1 MNSDNERGVDS
12 QGRAEPEGR
21 IAMWNRLLAP
31 YRGPTALLLVCQVL
45 QALAALTLPAISAQI
60 IDLGVLKNDHFYIAQ
75 MGALMLGMALVQI
88 AFAIG
93 AAWLGARIAMGVG
106 RDLRSAVFARVQAFS
121 LHEMLGFGA
130 PSLITRTT
138 NDVQQV
144 QTFLVM
150 VLTMIVAAPITGIG
164 GVLMAV
170 RQDAGLA
177 SLLVVSV
184 PLLAI
189 VVGVLMTRAMPLFS
203 RMQGQIDRINLVLRE
218 QISGIRV
225 VRAFVR
231 DTQEGQRFA
240 TANQSLTDT
249 SLRVGRIM
257 AFNMPAAQLIMQL
270 SAIALVWFGARRI
283 TSGEL
288 PVGALVAF
296 LSYIMQILVS
306 VMIASMLFVLA
317 PRALVS
323 ARRIREVLLTPS
335 SVAEPAHPQPL
346 PQAEHGGVEIEFCDV
361 TFTYP
366 GAEQPVLRHVSFR
379 IAPGQTVAVIGAT
392 GAGKSTLIHLITR
405 LFDVSEGSVRVNG
418 VDVRNLAQDTLWS
431 CLGLVPQQA
440 YLFSGTLAD
449 NLRYGREQASE
460 AELWQ
465 ALAVVQATEFVEAL
479 PDKLGAAV
487 AQGGGNF
494 SGGQRQR
501 ITIAR
506 ALVRKPLVYLL
517 DDSFSA
523 LDYATDA
530 RLRAA
535 LTPATVGAATL
546 IVGQRVSSLRHA
558 DQILL
563 LEDGGIAAAGSHE
576 ELLACSTA
584 YREIVAS
591 QHASADAD
599 TTRVTA

>member
-1 MNSDNERGVDS
+1 MQEKEASAGWGS
-12 QGRAEPEGR
+12 R
-21 IAMWNRLLAP
+21 IAMWNRILAP
-31 YRGPTALLLVCQVL
+31 YRGAAALLLICQVL
-45 QALAALTLPAISAQI
+45 QALASLTLPALTAQA
-60 IDLGVLKNDHFYIAQ
+60 IDLGVLRNDSSYIAEVA
-75 MGALMLGMALVQI
+75 ALMFGMALVQI
-88 AFAIG
+88 SFAIG

-121 LHEMLGFGA
+121 LHEMRSIGT

-138 NDVQQV
+138 NDVQQIQV
-144 QTFLVM
+144 FLVM

-170 RQDAGLA
+170 RQDAHLA

-189 VVGVLMTRAMPLFS
+189 VVGVLMVRAMPLFA
-203 RMQGQIDRINLVLRE
+203 RMQGQMDRINLVVRE
-218 QISGIRV
+218 QISGVRV

-231 DTQEGQRFA
+231 DAHEGERFA
-240 TANQSLTDT
+240 VANRALTDT

-270 SAIALVWFGARRI
+270 SAIALVWFAAQRI
-283 TSGEL
+283 AAGEL

-306 VMIASMLFVLA
+306 VMIASMLFVMA
-317 PRALVS
+317 PRALAS
-323 ARRIREVLLTPS
+323 ARRVREVLLTPS
-335 SVAEPAHPQPL
+335 SVAEPVHPQPL
-346 PQAEHGGVEIEFCDV
+346 PPTDNGGVEIEFCDV

-379 IAPGQTVAVIGAT
+379 IAPGKTVAVIGAT
-392 GAGKSTLIHLITR
+392 GSGKSTLIHLITR
-405 LFDVSEGSVRVNG
+405 LFDVSEGCVRVNG
-418 VDVRNLAQDTLWS
+418 VDVRDLALDTLWS

-440 YLFSGTLAD
+440 YLFSGTVAD
-449 NLRYGREQASE
+449 NLRYGREAASD

-465 ALAVVQATEFVEAL
+465 ALATAQAMDFVQSL
-479 PDKLGAAV
+479 PDGLDAPV
-487 AQGGGNF
+487 AQGGSNF

-501 ITIAR
+501 LTIAR
-506 ALVRKPLVYLL
+506 ALVRKPPVYLL

-530 RLRAA
+530 RLRTALRTATVDAA
-535 LTPATVGAATL
+535 LL

-558 DQILL
+558 DTILL
-563 LEDGGIAAAGSHE
+563 LENGAIAAAGRHE
-576 ELLACSTA
+576 ELLECSAA

-591 QHASADAD
+591 QDTRGDAD
-599 TTRVTA
+599 TPGASE

>member
-1 MNSDNERGVDS
+1 MAGASRCG
-12 QGRAEPEGR
+12 A
-21 IAMWNRLLAP
+21 
-31 YRGPTALLLVCQVL
+31 VCLPQS
-45 QALAALTLPAISAQI
+45 LAALTQPALSAQI
-60 IDLGVLKNDHFYIAQ
+60 IDLGVLQNDPTYIAQ
-75 MGALMLGMALVQI
+75 MGAIMLGTAFVQI
-88 AFAIG
+88 SFAIG

-106 RDLRSAVFARVQAFS
+106 HDLRSAVFARVQGFS
-121 LHEMLGFGA
+121 LHEMRGFGA
-130 PSLITRTT
+130 SSLITRTT

-170 RQDAGLA
+170 RLDAGLA

-189 VVGVLMTRAMPLFS
+189 VVGVLMLRAMPLFS
-203 RMQGQIDRINLVLRE
+203 RIQGQIDRINLVLRE
-218 QISGIRV
+218 QINGMRV

-231 DTQEGQRFA
+231 DAHESQRFSI
-240 TANQSLTDT
+240 ANQALTDT

-257 AFNMPAAQLIMQL
+257 AINMPAAQLIMQL
-270 SAIALVWFGARRI
+270 SAIALVWFAAQRI
-283 TSGEL
+283 ATGEL
-288 PVGALVAF
+288 PVGALVAL

-306 VMIASMLFVLA
+306 VMIASMLFVMA

-323 ARRIREVLLTPS
+323 ARRVREVLLTPS
-335 SVAEPAHPQPL
+335 SVAEPARPQPL
-346 PQAEHGGVEIEFCDV
+346 PQAAHGGVEIEFCDV

-392 GAGKSTLIHLITR
+392 GSGKSTLIHLITR

-418 VDVRNLAQDTLWS
+418 IDVRHLALDTLWS
-431 CLGLVPQQA
+431 
-440 YLFSGTLAD
+440 
-449 NLRYGREQASE
+449 
-460 AELWQ
+460 WQ
-465 ALAVVQATEFVEAL
+465 ALDIAQAKAFVEKL
-479 PDKLGAAV
+479 PDALNSAV

-501 ITIAR
+501 LTIAR
-506 ALVRKPLVYLL
+506 ALVRKPPVYLL

-535 LTPATVGAATL
+535 LRPATAGATTL

-558 DQILL
+558 DTILL
-563 LEDGGIAAAGSHE
+563 LEDGSIAAAGRHE
-576 ELLACSTA
+576 ELLECSAA

-591 QHASADAD
+591 QDTSADAD
-599 TTRVTA
+599 TLGASA

>member
-1 MNSDNERGVDS
+1 MQENDGSAAPG
-12 QGRAEPEGR
+12 GR
-21 IAMWNRLLAP
+21 IAMWRRLFAP
-31 YRGPTALLLVCQVL
+31 YRGATALLLVCQVM
-45 QALAALTLPAISAQI
+45 QSLAALTQPALSAQI
-60 IDLGVLKNDHFYIAQ
+60 IDLGVLQNDPTYIAQ
-75 MGALMLGMALVQI
+75 MGALMLGTAFVQI
-88 AFAIG
+88 SFAIG

-106 RDLRSAVFARVQAFS
+106 HDLRLAVFARVQGFS
-121 LHEMLGFGA
+121 LHEMRGFGA
-130 PSLITRTT
+130 SSLITRTT

-170 RQDAGLA
+170 RLDARLA

-189 VVGVLMTRAMPLFS
+189 VVGVLMLRAMPLFS
-203 RMQGQIDRINLVLRE
+203 RIQGQIDRINLVLRE
-218 QISGIRV
+218 QINGMRV

-231 DTQEGQRFA
+231 DAHESQRFSI
-240 TANQSLTDT
+240 ANQALTDT

-257 AFNMPAAQLIMQL
+257 AINMPAAQLIMQL
-270 SAIALVWFGARRI
+270 SAIALVWFAAQRI
-283 TSGEL
+283 ATGEL
-288 PVGALVAF
+288 PVGALVAL

-306 VMIASMLFVLA
+306 VMIASMLFVMA

-323 ARRIREVLLTPS
+323 ARRVREVLLTPS
-335 SVAEPAHPQPL
+335 SVAEPARPQPL
-346 PQAEHGGVEIEFCDV
+346 PQAAHGGVEIEFCDV

-392 GAGKSTLIHLITR
+392 GSGKSTLIHLITR

-418 VDVRNLAQDTLWS
+418 IDVRHLALDTLWS

-440 YLFSGTLAD
+440 YLFSGTLAE

-465 ALAVVQATEFVEAL
+465 ALDIAQAKAFVEKL
-479 PDKLGAAV
+479 PDALNSAV

-501 ITIAR
+501 LTIAR
-506 ALVRKPLVYLL
+506 ALVRKPPVYLL

-535 LTPATVGAATL
+535 LRPATAGATTL

-558 DQILL
+558 DTILL
-563 LEDGGIAAAGSHE
+563 LEDGSIAAAGRHE
-576 ELLACSTA
+576 ELLKRSAA

-591 QHASADAD
+591 QDTSADAD
-599 TTRVTA
+599 TIGASA

>member
-1 MNSDNERGVDS
+1 MQEK
-12 QGRAEPEGR
+12 QGRSGLGGR
-21 IAMWNRLLAP
+21 VALWNRLLAP
-31 YRGPTALLLVCQVL
+31 YRGATALLLVCQVM
-45 QALAALTLPAISAQI
+45 QSLASLTLPTLSAQV
-60 IDLGVLKNDHFYIAQ
+60 IDLGVLRDDSVYIAK
-75 MGALMLGMALVQI
+75 MGVVMLGASLVQI
-88 AFAIG
+88 SFAIA

-106 RDLRSAVFARVQAFS
+106 RDLRSAVFARVQGFS
-121 LHEMLGFGA
+121 LHEMRGFGA

-150 VLTMIVAAPITGIG
+150 VLTMIVSAPITGIG
-164 GVLMAV
+164 GVLLAV

-189 VVGVLMTRAMPLFS
+189 VVGVLMARAIPLFS
-203 RMQGQIDRINLVLRE
+203 RIQGQIDRINLVLRE
-218 QISGIRV
+218 QINGMRV

-231 DTQEGQRFA
+231 DAQESQRFA
-240 TANQSLTDT
+240 TANQALTDT

-270 SAIALVWFGARRI
+270 SVIAMVWFAAQRI
-283 TSGEL
+283 ATGEL
-288 PVGALVAF
+288 PIGALVAF

-306 VMIASMLFVLA
+306 VMIASMLFVMA

-323 ARRIREVLLTPS
+323 AQRVREVLLTPS
-335 SVAEPAHPQPL
+335 SVAEPKHPQPL
-346 PQAEHGGVEIEFCDV
+346 PQAGHGGVEIEFCDV

-366 GAEQPVLRHVSFR
+366 GAEQPVLCDISFR
-379 IAPGQTVAVIGAT
+379 ILPGQTMAVIGAT
-392 GAGKSTLIHLITR
+392 GSGKSTLIHLITR
-405 LFDVSEGSVRVNG
+405 LFDVSKGSVRVNG
-418 VDVRNLAQDTLWS
+418 VDVRDLSLDTLWS
-431 CLGLVPQQA
+431 CLGLVPQKA

-449 NLRYGREQASE
+449 NLRYGQEDASE

-465 ALAVVQATEFVEAL
+465 ALDVVQAKDFVEAL
-479 PDKLGAAV
+479 PDGLNSVV

-501 ITIAR
+501 LTLAR
-506 ALVRKPLVYLL
+506 ALVRQPPVYLL

-535 LTPATVGAATL
+535 LRPVIADATTL
-546 IVGQRVSSLRHA
+546 MVGQRVSSLRHA
-558 DQILL
+558 DTILL
-563 LEDGGIAAAGSHE
+563 LEDGRIAAVGSHE
-576 ELLACSTA
+576 ELLERSAA

-591 QHASADAD
+591 QRVSADAD
-599 TTRVTA
+599 ATGAGA

>member
-1 MNSDNERGVDS
+1 MQVNEGS
-12 QGRAEPEGR
+12 AGLGGR
-21 IAMWNRLLAP
+21 IALWNRLLAP
-31 YRGPTALLLVCQVL
+31 YRRATALLLVCQVM
-45 QALAALTLPAISAQI
+45 QSLAALTLPALSAQI
-60 IDLGVLKNDHFYIAQ
+60 IDLGILKNDSGYIAQ
-75 MGALMLGMALVQI
+75 RGALMLGTALVQI
-88 AFAIG
+88 LFAIS

-121 LHEMLGFGA
+121 LHEMRGFGA

-138 NDVQQV
+138 NDVQQI

-177 SLLVVSV
+177 WLLAVSV

-189 VVGVLMTRAMPLFS
+189 VVGVLMMRAMPLFS

-218 QISGIRV
+218 QINGMRV

-231 DTQEGQRFA
+231 DAHERQRFA
-240 TANQSLTDT
+240 QANQALTDT
-249 SLRVGRIM
+249 SLRVGRIL

-270 SAIALVWFGARRI
+270 SAIALVWFAAQRI
-283 TSGEL
+283 ATGEL

-306 VMIASMLFVLA
+306 VMIASMLFVMA

-323 ARRIREVLLTPS
+323 ARRVREVLLMPS
-335 SVAEPAHPQPL
+335 SVAEPTHPQPL
-346 PQAEHGGVEIEFCDV
+346 PQAAQGGVEIEFRDV

-392 GAGKSTLIHLITR
+392 GSGKSTLIHLITR
-405 LFDVSEGSVRVNG
+405 LFDVSEGSVLLNG
-418 VDVRNLAQDTLWS
+418 VDVRDLALDTLWS

-440 YLFSGTLAD
+440 YLFSGTLAE
-449 NLRYGREQASE
+449 NLRYGRGQASE

-465 ALAVVQATEFVEAL
+465 ALDIAQSTDFVQSL
-479 PDKLGAAV
+479 PDGLATAV

-501 ITIAR
+501 LTIAR
-506 ALVRKPLVYLL
+506 ALVRQPPIYLL

-535 LTPATVGAATL
+535 LGPATAGATTL
-546 IVGQRVSSLRHA
+546 IVGQRVNSLRHA
-558 DQILL
+558 DTILL
-563 LEDGGIAAAGSHE
+563 LENGGIAAAGSHE
-576 ELLACSTA
+576 ELLECSAA

-591 QHASADAD
+591 QHAKADAD
-599 TTRVTA
+599 TPGAPS

>member
-1 MNSDNERGVDS
+1 MQEKEGNAGL
-12 QGRAEPEGR
+12 GGR
-21 IAMWNRLLAP
+21 IALWNRLLTP
-31 YRGPTALLLVCQVL
+31 YRGAAALLLVCQVL
-45 QALAALTLPAISAQI
+45 QALAALTLPALSAQI
-60 IDLGVLKNDHFYIAQ
+60 IDLGILPNNPPYIART
-75 MGALMLGMALVQI
+75 GALMLGMALVQI

-106 RDLRSAVFARVQAFS
+106 RDLRAAVFARVQAFS
-121 LHEMLGFGA
+121 LHEMRGFGA
-130 PSLITRTT
+130 ASLITRTT

-189 VVGVLMTRAMPLFS
+189 VVGVLMTRAIPLFS

-218 QISGIRV
+218 QINGMRV

-231 DTQEGQRFA
+231 DAQEGQRFA
-240 TANQSLTDT
+240 VANQALTGT

-257 AFNMPAAQLIMQL
+257 AFMMPTAQLIMQL

-283 TSGEL
+283 ASGEL

-306 VMIASMLFVLA
+306 VMIASMLFVMA

-323 ARRIREVLLTPS
+323 ARRIREVLLMPS
-335 SVAEPAHPQPL
+335 SIAEPAHPQPL
-346 PQAEHGGVEIEFCDV
+346 PQAAHGGVEIEFCDV

-379 IAPGQTVAVIGAT
+379 IEPGQTVAVIGAT

-418 VDVRNLAQDTLWS
+418 VDVRDLALDTLWS

-449 NLRYGREQASE
+449 NLRYGREEASE

-465 ALAVVQATEFVEAL
+465 ALDIAQSRDFVLTL
-479 PDKLGAAV
+479 PDGLGTAV

-501 ITIAR
+501 LTIAR
-506 ALVRKPLVYLL
+506 ALVRKPPVYLL

-535 LTPATVGAATL
+535 LRTATAGAATL

-563 LEDGGIAAAGSHE
+563 LEDGAIAAAGSHE
-576 ELLACSTA
+576 ELLACSAA

-591 QHASADAD
+591 QHASADAN
-599 TTRVTA
+599 APGASA

>member
-1 MNSDNERGVDS
+1 MQVNEGS
-12 QGRAEPEGR
+12 AGWGGR
-21 IAMWNRLLAP
+21 IALWNRLLAP
-31 YRGPTALLLVCQVL
+31 YRSATALLLVCQVM
-45 QALAALTLPAISAQI
+45 QSLAALTLPALSAQI
-60 IDLGVLKNDHFYIAQ
+60 IDLGVLKNDSGYIVQ
-75 MGALMLGMALVQI
+75 RGVLMLGTALVQI
-88 AFAIG
+88 LFAIS

-121 LHEMLGFGA
+121 LHEMRGFGA

-138 NDVQQV
+138 NDVQQI

-177 SLLVVSV
+177 WLLAVSV

-189 VVGVLMTRAMPLFS
+189 VVGVLMMRALPLFS

-218 QISGIRV
+218 QINGMRV

-231 DTQEGQRFA
+231 DAHESQRFA
-240 TANQSLTDT
+240 KANQALTDT
-249 SLRVGRIM
+249 SLRVGRIL

-270 SAIALVWFGARRI
+270 SAIALVWFAAQRI
-283 TSGEL
+283 ATGEL
-288 PVGALVAF
+288 PIGALVAF

-306 VMIASMLFVLA
+306 VMIASMLFVMA

-323 ARRIREVLLTPS
+323 ARRVREVLLMSS
-335 SVAEPAHPQPL
+335 SVAEPTHPQPL
-346 PQAEHGGVEIEFCDV
+346 PQAAHGGVEIEFRDV

-392 GAGKSTLIHLITR
+392 GSGKSTLIHLITR
-405 LFDVSEGSVRVNG
+405 LFDVSEGSVLLNG
-418 VDVRNLAQDTLWS
+418 VDVRDLALDTLWS

-440 YLFSGTLAD
+440 YLFSGTLAE

-460 AELWQ
+460 SELWQ
-465 ALAVVQATEFVEAL
+465 ALDIAQSTDFVQSL
-479 PDKLGAAV
+479 PDGLATAV

-501 ITIAR
+501 LTIAR
-506 ALVRKPLVYLL
+506 ALVRQPPIYLL

-535 LTPATVGAATL
+535 LGPATASATTL
-546 IVGQRVSSLRHA
+546 IVGQRVNSLRHA
-558 DQILL
+558 DTILL
-563 LEDGGIAAAGSHE
+563 LENGGIAAAGSHE
-576 ELLACSTA
+576 ELLECSAA

-591 QHASADAD
+591 QHAKAGSD
-599 TTRVTA
+599 TPGVPS